1 MIQNLRALRESASLS
16 QQRLADAVGLTQQKI
31 HAYET
36 GDYEPDIRTLKA
48 LAAFFETSIDYLV
61 GATDIRRKIEP
72 TDQYALNGVE
82 KAVIDRYR
90 ALDLQQRKLLSMYM
104 DTLNPPRG

>member
-1 MIQNLRALRESASLS
+1 MENLRLLRVEKGLS
-16 QQRLADAVGLTQQKI
+16 QQALADEFELYQSQI

-72 TDQYALNGVE
+72 TDQYALNGEE

>member
-36 GDYEPDIRTLKA
+36 GAYEPDIQTLMA

-72 TDQYALNGVE
+72 TDQYALNAE
-82 KAVIDRYR
+82 EQAVIDRYR
-90 ALDLQQRKLLSMYM
+90 ALDLQQRKLLL
-104 DTLNPPRG
+104 TFIEALELPQR